1 MASLPPVPDDFTDHR
16 YAVKHGVP
24 LWLRVYPTDVN
35 PAKTPRP
42 WLLWIHGGA
51 YCSGQHY
58 HLRSWL
64 LPLLH
69 AAGVQVV
76 SIAHRFTPHVSMEE
90 MLEDC
95 DDAFA
100 WCRKNLGAVLAQR
113 GGCAT
118 DKYGIGGDSAGG
130 GLATLLA
137 HRLRD
142 PPARVVINVYGV
154 TDMVMQQE
162 IYDNQPLPDQPW
174 QGDAPEE
181 TIRKIIDD
189 RDPSHAV
196 TATTNAWNLA
206 CLDDEVVKR
215 GHDAIAQG
223 LKGVWKVSDQEWRYN
238 EGVKRQW
245 DVKSYIGH
253 HKLMVTLPLRLTTE
267 MTTAERDS
275 IMRKHSARHLVAK
288 SDLGESYP
296 PTVFLHGT
304 ADRAV
309 PIDESKDMAAE
320 LRKQGVDVE
329 ELYCEG
335 VDHGWDNMYSS
346 PKDEGWSQFIAPIGR
361 FVERHLCATS

>member
-1 MASLPPVPDDFTDHR
+1 
-16 YAVKHGVP
+16 
-24 LWLRVYPTDVN
+24 
-35 PAKTPRP
+35 
-42 WLLWIHGGA
+42 
-51 YCSGQHY
+51 
-58 HLRSWL
+58 
-64 LPLLH
+64 
-69 AAGVQVV
+69 
-76 SIAHRFTPHVSMEE
+76 MEE

-95 DDAFA
+95 TDAFA
-100 WCRKNLGAVLAQR
+100 WCRTNLGEALAQR

-137 HRLRD
+137 YRLRD

-162 IYDNQPLPDQPW
+162 IYDNQPLADQPW
-174 QGDAPEE
+174 QGNAPEE
-181 TIRKIIDD
+181 AIRTIIDD
-189 RDPSHAV
+189 RDRSHAV

-206 CLDDEVVKR
+206 CLDDEVVKQ

-223 LKGVWKVSDQEWRYN
+223 LKGVWKVSDEEWRYN

-253 HKLMVTLPLRLTTE
+253 HKLMVTLPLRLTPE
-267 MTTAERDS
+267 MTTTERDS
-275 IMRKHSARHLVAK
+275 TMRKYSARHLVADG
-288 SDLGESYP
+288 DLGGPYP

-320 LRKQGVDVE
+320 LRRQGIEVE

-335 VDHGWDNMYSS
+335 VDHGWDNVYTVSLPRSS
-346 PKDEGWSQFIAPIGR
+346 CGFSSDHVTARTPRTKAGR
-361 FVERHLCATS
+361 SLLSPLGDSCSGTCVRRAEASAWACDVGSGLMPSGPRRSVKILLDRTISHPV